1 MFGRGKTAN
10 LNYMIGLYAL
20 KPRFAEA
27 LTGVRRWC
35 IAAGVRPR
43 HLTWLGVAAG
53 SLAGVAV
60 ATRPAGLF
68 TAAMVSA
75 LVVAR
80 LACANLD
87 GGLARDTGAST
98 RWGAVENEL
107 GDRLADLA
115 MLVGLVAAA
124 SSSWANLSLPID
136 AGPELGFLVL
146 LAATLPSWVA
156 LAVTAAGGHRINGG
170 PMGKTERCAVV
181 VVAALSGW
189 YVAAIVVITIGSVW
203 TALSRLAVGARELT
217 GTQTSTGGVR

>member
-1 MFGRGKTAN
+1 
-10 LNYMIGLYAL
+10 
-20 KPRFAEA
+20 
-27 LTGVRRWC
+27 
-35 IAAGVRPR
+35 
-43 HLTWLGVAAG
+43 
-53 SLAGVAV
+53 
-60 ATRPAGLF
+60 
-68 TAAMVSA
+68 MVSA

-189 YVAAIVVITIGSVW
+189 YVAAMVVITIGSVW